1 MAHDDQYSPRRALLD
16 ALLDTVNADPYPS
29 TTMLGMVESI
39 LRPEEVP
46 EYAEVLLDKVRA
58 DRFPSIPMLARL
70 QNLC

>member
-1 MAHDDQYSPRRALLD
+1 VS
-16 ALLDTVNADPYPS
+16 ADPYPS

-70 QNLC
+70 KNLC